1 MTGGVHR
8 AECWLRKATRERCS
22 CSREDLQWKERE
34 DQQVDEGQEMGLR
47 MGIAAQQGQ
56 LWQRGG
62 HFEYAIIL

>member
-8 AECWLRKATRERCS
+8 AECWLRKATKERCS

-56 LWQRGG
+56 L
-62 HFEYAIIL
+62 